1 MLNLGAVWGID
12 AGDSALKAVK
22 LKLVGKSIALL
33 DFRVIRYSDL
43 GGEPGARR
51 EGMLPQAIAAL
62 QQAGLGRDRCIVS
75 IAPQMV
81 FNRFIS
87 LPPVDKRRIP
97 EIVLYEAKQQIP
109 FNLNEV
115 VWAYEPIR
123 KQFVLGEE
131 IEIGLFAAKREVIEA
146 YLAELE
152 RAPQA
157 DLRRAGQPA
166 GALQLHPPRG
176 GPRETDRGD

>member
-43 GGEPGARR
+43 GGEAGARR

-81 FNRFIS
+81 FNRFIN

-146 YLAELE
+146 YLAELSAL
-152 RAPQA
+152 RQA